1 MEPSKSHQKMAG
13 GRPGRPRAAPSAANG
28 LTPGPHY
35 GSPAALRETQAAKF
49 DLEHTA
55 FLLRKVRQFYGGS
68 AIQPASIQAKPVLD
82 ASYFRGPPGPP
93 GAGCLRIKVC
103 ATGRG
108 STVRN
113 HAAQFGNAGADI
125 QWLFLSKLVLL
136 RAEGPEREATEPNF
150 ARRTQGILSQSNSH
164 RVRARR
170 PGVFWGTFVSLQKYL
185 ARGRNFPNPPSRL

>member
-103 ATGRG
+103 ATGQRSQEPRRAIWKPRRG
-108 STVRN
+108 
-113 HAAQFGNAGADI
+113 I
-125 QWLFLSKLVLL
+125 QRLFQSRFPLP
-136 RAEGPEREATEPNF
+136 RAEGPDGGAAKPGD
-150 ARRTQGILSQSNSH
+150 ARRMQAYLI
-164 RVRARR
+164 RR
-170 PGVFWGTFVSLQKYL
+170 M
-185 ARGRNFPNPPSRL
+185 PP

>member
-55 FLLRKVRQFYGGS
+55 FLLHKIRRFYGGS

-82 ASYFRGPPGPP
+82 ASYFRSPPGPP

-103 ATGRG
+103 ATGQ
-108 STVRN
+108 SSAAKN
-113 HAAQFGNAGADI
+113 HAAQFGNSGADI
-125 QWLFLSKLVLL
+125 QRLPVFKFTPL
-136 RAEGPEREATEPNF
+136 RAEGPEGGAAKPGNV
-150 ARRTQGILSQSNSH
+150 RRT
-164 RVRARR
+164 
-170 PGVFWGTFVSLQKYL
+170 
-185 ARGRNFPNPPSRL
+185 

>member
-55 FLLRKVRQFYGGS
+55 FLLHKIRRFYGGY

-82 ASYFRGPPGPP
+82 ASYFRGQPGPP

-103 ATGRG
+103 ATGQG
-108 STVRN
+108 SAAKN
-113 HAAQFGNAGADI
+113 HAAQFGNSGADI
-125 QWLFLSKLVLL
+125 QRLPVFKFTPL
-136 RAEGPEREATEPNF
+136 RAEGPDGGAAKPGDAHRTRERP
-150 ARRTQGILSQSNSH
+150 
-164 RVRARR
+164 
-170 PGVFWGTFVSLQKYL
+170 WG
-185 ARGRNFPNPPSRL
+185 